1 MKRKQIRQNKL
12 FLSKLLANAKLN
24 NLPLSMVVA
33 LANQKSELDMILRKK
48 ARRKPDDKPTRLA
61 TQYTRMPHFILR
73 FA

>member
-61 TQYTRMPHFILR
+61 TQYTRMPHFTFR

>member
-12 FLSKLLANAKLN
+12 FLSKLLASAKLN
-24 NLPLSMVVA
+24 DLPLSMVVE

-48 ARRKPDDKPTRLA
+48 ARRKPNDEPIRLA
-61 TQYTRMPHFILR
+61 TQYTRLPHFTFR